1 MHCLLHKKVQVSK
14 TNIPNLNFSE
24 RLRGLH
30 FKTSQQWNRRL
41 TIWDGGNFFFFL
53 VLGKK
58 WLVLWGKPR

>member
-41 TIWDGGNFFFFL
+41 TIWDGGIFFFFFYF
-53 VLGKK
+53 
-58 WLVLWGKPR
+58 R

>member
-41 TIWDGGNFFFFL
+41 TIWDGGIFFFFFI
-53 VLGKK
+53 LGKW
-58 WLVLWGKPR
+58 WLVLCGTSR